1 MDNAVI
7 WDLKNYIWTLYV
19 LSMYCTV
26 YIILHIR
33 LPQEIHTIDHTLCT
47 VCKIPKKHTV
57 RDLKCQRK
65 HTVRDL
71 KLRRKTYCK
80 RFKMTKKNIL

>member
-7 WDLKNYIWTLYV
+7 CDLKNYIWTLYV

-57 RDLKCQRK
+57 RDLKC
-65 HTVRDL
+65 
-71 KLRRKTYCK
+71 RRKTYCK